1 MQLIYPLCKFSNIK
15 IYLKYKINQ
24 MINDTNIHYYIFVT
38 FAHNGIPLMH
48 GIYLLIY
55 DAIKF

>member
-1 MQLIYPLCKFSNIK
+1 
-15 IYLKYKINQ
+15 

-55 DAIKF
+55 DAIKFWAVEIREAGPFFLCVKN